1 MKKFSI
7 ILLAISLVALNS
19 KSNAQTNDSKLL
31 PSEALVLMYNAV
43 DLNPDKKRIEN
54 TKPYQSRVITEGLQG
69 DEIFYLG
76 ETYFWNFMP
85 KEAAEAY
92 SQFLE
97 EDSPRGR
104 ASWQRYLQIQFRA
117 FDKHDFVEEKLS
129 EYRKKFKPTPD
140 DRYGIYGQVIN
151 VANLYLE
158 RGEHEKVL
166 ELINE
171 ELAYINYG
179 GAYNS
184 LLLPAYFHASYRS
197 LGKVDEAVT
206 ALKKAKA
213 GLMETLDKR
222 KQKKTSNEEFQY
234 VAHSRPVASM
244 ETIMTSKLSHTQM
257 NDKFEALIQSISRAL
272 ELYGG

>member
-1 MKKFSI
+1 MKKITFL
-7 ILLAISLVALNS
+7 LLAIGLITFNGTS
-19 KSNAQTNDSKLL
+19 KAQSNDSKLL

-43 DLNPDKKRIEN
+43 DLNPDKKRIDN
-54 TKPYQSRVITEGLQG
+54 TKPFQSRVITEGLSG

-92 SQFLE
+92 GQFLE

-117 FDKHDFVEEKLS
+117 FEKHDLVEQKLS
-129 EYRKKFKPTPD
+129 EYRKKFKPVPD

-151 VANLYLE
+151 VANLYVK
-158 RGEHEKVL
+158 RGEHKKVL
-166 ELINE
+166 ELINQ
-171 ELAYINYG
+171 ELEYVNYD

-197 LGKVDEAVT
+197 LGKVDEAVKT
-206 ALKKAKA
+206 LKNAMA
-213 GLMETLDKR
+213 GLTETLEKR
-222 KQKKTSNEEFQY
+222 KQNAPDEEFQY
-234 VAHSRPVASM
+234 VVHSRPVASM
-244 ETIMTSKLSHTQM
+244 ETIMTTKLSYTQM
-257 NDKFEALIQSISRAL
+257 NEKFEVLIQSIARAL

>member
-1 MKKFSI
+1 MKKLTSL
-7 ILLAISLVALNS
+7 LLAICLVNF
-19 KSNAQTNDSKLL
+19 AQTSKAQNNQSGLL

-43 DLNPDKKRIEN
+43 DLNPNKKRIDN
-54 TKPYQSRVITEGLQG
+54 TKPFQSRVITEGLSG

-85 KEAAEAY
+85 KEAAQAY

-117 FDKHDFVEEKLS
+117 FDQHDLVEEKLS
-129 EYRKKFKPTPD
+129 EYRKRFKPTPN

-151 VANLYLE
+151 VANLYLK

-171 ELAYINYG
+171 ELEYMKYD

-197 LGKVDEAVT
+197 LGRVNEAVE
-206 ALKKAKA
+206 ALKRAKA
-213 GLMETLDKR
+213 GLLETLEKR
-222 KQKKTSNEEFQY
+222 KQNASNEEFQY
-234 VAHSRPVASM
+234 VVHSRPVASM

-257 NDKFEALIQSISRAL
+257 NEKFEALIQSISRAL